1 MNRKTKENK
10 GFTFIEM
17 LLSLVLLG
25 FLSLVVG
32 AGSTTALNVYRDG
45 VGYAESRALSAT
57 LLMAM
62 ENDLRYAKDLRMEGD
77 TVKFTS
83 PYYGNESSFL
93 VENGRVKVQRTVG
106 ESQEKV
112 LLLGEKMYSNG
123 LGVDSLAV
131 MVDNSDTVEGEYGR
145 KVTVTITMN
154 DGNTVSTSLLNINM
168 GKQ

>member
-62 ENDLRYAKDLRMEGD
+62 ENDLRYAKDLRMDGSKSREQW
-77 TVKFTS
+77 VK
-83 PYYGNESSFL
+83 
-93 VENGRVKVQRTVG
+93 
-106 ESQEKV
+106 
-112 LLLGEKMYSNG
+112 
-123 LGVDSLAV
+123 A
-131 MVDNSDTVEGEYGR
+131 R
-145 KVTVTITMN
+145 KRFFCWAKKCTAMDWV
-154 DGNTVSTSLLNINM
+154 
-168 GKQ
+168 